1 MCYGW
6 LSVLFRGWVHSSI
19 GHSSCLFP
27 CWTQLNRAD
36 RSQVFSIM
44 STEDKGPTNQ
54 DSADYDDD
62 LERGSLFQ
70 EEGENQARGLRPTG
84 LYEVDE
90 SRFLGRIGQI
100 IDDKLRGFSS
110 QKPKYEFK
118 RKGNEKQ
125 FEVNEQVSKLLFSAK
140 SALSEVKSVPSA
152 VREPVKRAFSDVSF
166 ALDTINHRNKLVK
179 LADSSDAGWT
189 AVTEYETHELA
200 SDSEDEKR
208 IFKAEARAMRKIKE
222 VSITRVLFSHT

>member
-1 MCYGW
+1 MQNSVYVLVYRGMPLLGITGRVMAVYGMLSWSVCYGW
-6 LSVLFRGWVHSSI
+6 LSILFRGWVHSSI

-44 STEDKGPTNQ
+44 STEDKGPTNN

-70 EEGENQARGLRPTG
+70 EEAENQARGVRPTG

-118 RKGNEKQ
+118 RKGE
-125 FEVNEQVSKLLFSAK
+125 
-140 SALSEVKSVPSA
+140 
-152 VREPVKRAFSDVSF
+152 
-166 ALDTINHRNKLVK
+166 
-179 LADSSDAGWT
+179 
-189 AVTEYETHELA
+189 
-200 SDSEDEKR
+200 
-208 IFKAEARAMRKIKE
+208 
-222 VSITRVLFSHT
+222 